1 MLYNYFLE
9 IQDHGIADQKA
20 SNPKIIQLARELDI
34 PLVATNDAHYIT
46 KQDAEIQKILVCIA
60 TKHTIEE
67 DTGMG
72 FETEEFY
79 VKSGDEMLAL
89 FVKRMELSSQVA
101 AYKIANGLPTLDRKR
116 EEAILQKVADNTSEE
131 FRQYALEFFRNMM
144 DLSKQYQE
152 TLR

>member
-1 MLYNYFLE
+1 MDNLNLE
-9 IQDHGIADQKA
+9 
-20 SNPKIIQLARELDI
+20 
-34 PLVATNDAHYIT
+34 
-46 KQDAEIQKILVCIA
+46 EIRKEISAIN
-60 TKHTIEE
+60 
-67 DTGMG
+67 
-72 FETEEFY
+72 
-79 VKSGDEMLAL
+79 DEMLAL

-131 FRQYALEFFRNMM
+131 LRQYALEFFRNMM